1 MAARPVDEVST
12 RRLTIV
18 DDRGQVR
25 ATLGPAPDGSVEL
38 RLYDGEDRTRA
49 ELAVA
54 ANGVASLTLRD
65 PAGEVRSCLAVGT
78 EGDTRL
84 HLHGTAAVSLHD
96 ASGQPRALLGLDEH
110 SGTAS
115 LSYADVDGGCC
126 VLLTEDASG
135 GRLHLF
141 QRDGTG
147 RRIPAG
153 DPADPANGADTRRPG
168 AAPPRRR
175 WLPAALLVLVSASIG
190 SVSTRLGTAHP
201 VAQPA
206 PVAAPPRDA
215 DVVNAREIVL
225 WDSAGS
231 PRIRLGAQSD
241 GTPLLWMTDGT
252 NTVEVGAISDVGA
265 IVRLNGGRSSV
276 ALVAPPKDPPSVSA
290 SVGDEVLFQAPS
302 HVARFLPPDLWPDEA
317 PVSGRSQDRPSP

>member
-1 MAARPVDEVST
+1 MAAETVNEIST

-65 PAGEVRSCLAVGT
+65 PAGEVRSCLAVST

-110 SGTAS
+110 SGKAS

-141 QRDGTG
+141 QCDGTG

-153 DPADPANGADTRRPG
+153 DPADPENGAAVSRPKPPVPPPSVPARRS
-168 AAPPRRR
+168 RSR
-175 WLPAALLVLVSASIG
+175 WLRAALLVVLSAAIGTLVG
-190 SVSTRLGTAHP
+190 GPGTPRSVARTAEH
-201 VAQPA
+201 VPA
-206 PVAAPPRDA
+206 PRKLVLSDAGTPR
-215 DVVNAREIVL
+215 ARP
-225 WDSAGS
+225 SAL
-231 PRIRLGAQSD
+231 RD
-241 GTPLLWMTDGT
+241 GTPLPWTTARPIPAPAGSRDDERRRV
-252 NTVEVGAISDVGA
+252 VEPRRHDAVPDVFRELLLGSRRA
-265 IVRLNGGRSSV
+265 HRGGPE
-276 ALVAPPKDPPSVSA
+276 PP
-290 SVGDEVLFQAPS
+290 
-302 HVARFLPPDLWPDEA
+302 
-317 PVSGRSQDRPSP
+317 

>member
-1 MAARPVDEVST
+1 MAASPVDEVST

-65 PAGEVRSCLAVGT
+65 PAGEVRSCLAVST

-84 HLHGTAAVSLHD
+84 HLHGAAAVSLHD

-110 SGTAS
+110 SGKAS

-141 QRDGTG
+141 QCDGTG

-153 DPADPANGADTRRPG
+153 DPADPENGADVTRRKP
-168 AAPPRRR
+168 PVPPPVVPRRR
-175 WLPAALLVLVSASIG
+175 RGSRWLRVALLVILSAAIG
-190 SVSTRLGTAHP
+190 TLGGRPGTPRSVARTTEP
-201 VAQPA
+201 VPA
-206 PVAAPPRDA
+206 PPEPES
-215 DVVNAREIVL
+215 VVRAREIAL
-225 WDSAGS
+225 SDHAGAPRAHPSALSSACPESAPGS
-231 PRIRLGAQSD
+231 REGASA
-241 GTPLLWMTDGT
+241 PLPHPC
-252 NTVEVGAISDVGA
+252 IS
-265 IVRLNGGRSSV
+265 R
-276 ALVAPPKDPPSVSA
+276 
-290 SVGDEVLFQAPS
+290 
-302 HVARFLPPDLWPDEA
+302 
-317 PVSGRSQDRPSP
+317 

>member
-65 PAGEVRSCLAVGT
+65 PAGEVRSCLAVST

-96 ASGQPRALLGLDEH
+96 ASGQPRAILGLDEH
-110 SGTAS
+110 SGMAS
-115 LSYADVDGGCC
+115 LSYDDVSGGCC

-141 QRDGTG
+141 QCDGTG

-153 DPADPANGADTRRPG
+153 DPAEPENAGR
-168 AAPPRRR
+168 
-175 WLPAALLVLVSASIG
+175 SA
-190 SVSTRLGTAHP
+190 
-201 VAQPA
+201 
-206 PVAAPPRDA
+206 RDA
-215 DVVNAREIVL
+215 SNRGSNGRVR
-225 WDSAGS
+225 AGS
-231 PRIRLGAQSD
+231 PRAGICGQ
-241 GTPLLWMTDGT
+241 G
-252 NTVEVGAISDVGA
+252 
-265 IVRLNGGRSSV
+265 
-276 ALVAPPKDPPSVSA
+276 
-290 SVGDEVLFQAPS
+290 
-302 HVARFLPPDLWPDEA
+302 PPDRPLGPRRNAA
-317 PVSGRSQDRPSP
+317 PLDDRR

>member
-1 MAARPVDEVST
+1 MAADHVDQVST

-18 DDRGQVR
+18 DDQGRVR
-25 ATLGPAPDGSVEL
+25 AMLGPAPDGSVEL
-38 RLYDGEDRTRA
+38 RLYDTEDRTRA

-65 PAGEVRSCLAVGT
+65 PAGEVRSCLAVST

-141 QRDGTG
+141 QCDGTG

-153 DPADPANGADTRRPG
+153 DPADLENGADVTRPQPSVPPPG
-168 AAPPRRR
+168 VPGERRGSR
-175 WLPAALLVLVSASIG
+175 WLRAALLVVLSAAVG
-190 SVSTRLGTAHP
+190 TLGGRPGTPRCVARTAEP
-201 VAQPA
+201 VPA
-206 PVAAPPRDA
+206 PREQES
-215 DVVNAREIVL
+215 VVEARQIVL
-225 WDSAGS
+225 SDHAGTLPARPSA
-231 PRIRLGAQSD
+231 LSD
-241 GTPLLWMTDGT
+241 GAPLPWITDHS
-252 NTVEVGAISDVGA
+252 NTEVRDGGAARVGEDVRYEGHAARREDGA
-265 IVRLNGGRSSV
+265 RRLMR
-276 ALVAPPKDPPSVSA
+276 
-290 SVGDEVLFQAPS
+290 
-302 HVARFLPPDLWPDEA
+302 R
-317 PVSGRSQDRPSP
+317 

>member
-1 MAARPVDEVST
+1 MAAEPVDEIST

-18 DDRGQVR
+18 DDQGRVR

-38 RLYDGEDRTRA
+38 RLYDGDDRTRA

-65 PAGEVRSCLAVGT
+65 PAGEVRSCLAVST

-115 LSYADVDGGCC
+115 LSYVDVDGGCC

-141 QRDGTG
+141 QCDGTG

-153 DPADPANGADTRRPG
+153 DPADPGNGADVTGPKRSVPPPGVADQRTGSRWLHAALQVVMSAAVRTLSGRPG
-168 AAPPRRR
+168 TPR
-175 WLPAALLVLVSASIG
+175 SA
-190 SVSTRLGTAHP
+190 V
-201 VAQPA
+201 
-206 PVAAPPRDA
+206 
-215 DVVNAREIVL
+215 
-225 WDSAGS
+225 
-231 PRIRLGAQSD
+231 
-241 GTPLLWMTDGT
+241 
-252 NTVEVGAISDVGA
+252 
-265 IVRLNGGRSSV
+265 
-276 ALVAPPKDPPSVSA
+276 
-290 SVGDEVLFQAPS
+290 
-302 HVARFLPPDLWPDEA
+302 
-317 PVSGRSQDRPSP
+317 

>member
-1 MAARPVDEVST
+1 MAADPVDELST

-18 DDRGQVR
+18 DDQGQVR

-38 RLYDGEDRTRA
+38 RLYDREDRTRA

-65 PAGEVRSCLAVGT
+65 PAGEVRSCLAVST

-141 QRDGTG
+141 QCDGTG

-153 DPADPANGADTRRPG
+153 DPADPENGADVTRPKSVPPPG
-168 AAPPRRR
+168 VPGERRGSR
-175 WLPAALLVLVSASIG
+175 WLRAALLVVLGAAIGTLGGRPGTPRSVARTAEAVSAPREPE
-190 SVSTRLGTAHP
+190 SVVR
-201 VAQPA
+201 
-206 PVAAPPRDA
+206 
-215 DVVNAREIVL
+215 AREIVL
-225 WDSAGS
+225 SDHAGTPRARPSAL
-231 PRIRLGAQSD
+231 PD
-241 GTPLLWMTDGT
+241 GTPLPWMTDGS
-252 NTVEVGAISDVGA
+252 NTEVRDGDAARVGEDV
-265 IVRLNGGRSSV
+265 RHE
-276 ALVAPPKDPPSVSA
+276 PS
-290 SVGDEVLFQAPS
+290 
-302 HVARFLPPDLWPDEA
+302 
-317 PVSGRSQDRPSP
+317 RPAGHLE